1 MSKIL
6 VIDIETC
13 PHQSFTWGLWNQNI
27 SLNQLIEVSTILCWA
42 AKWVGHKQI
51 YFSSIMEDSHKNM
64 IKKAHAL
71 IDEADAVITYNGKK
85 FDMPTLNREFLLQKL
100 LPPSPYK
107 DIDLIQTARSKFNFA
122 SNKLDHIAQELG
134 IGMKVSHEGMPLW
147 TECMARNPKAWKIM
161 KKYNCQD
168 VKLTE
173 DVYHRLKGWIVTQF
187 NHNMVS
193 KDNVC
198 PACGGYHL
206 QRRGY
211 SVVGANKY
219 QRWQCQDCGKWSKT
233 NKSDKNQNKETI
245 LKAI

>member
-100 LPPSPYK
+100 LPPSP
-107 DIDLIQTARSKFNFA
+107 
-122 SNKLDHIAQELG
+122 
-134 IGMKVSHEGMPLW
+134 
-147 TECMARNPKAWKIM
+147 
-161 KKYNCQD
+161 
-168 VKLTE
+168 LT
-173 DVYHRLKGWIVTQF
+173 
-187 NHNMVS
+187 
-193 KDNVC
+193 
-198 PACGGYHL
+198 L
-206 QRRGY
+206 Q
-211 SVVGANKY
+211 
-219 QRWQCQDCGKWSKT
+219 
-233 NKSDKNQNKETI
+233 
-245 LKAI
+245 AIN